1 MPVTLTVELADEP
14 CTRDVYEFFAHL
26 MYDGV
31 QLSALRASPVSFGIG
46 YSYRLERLY
55 ITVIPW
61 GLTIRFLKHLA
72 IDLWFFSPLLLS
84 LVLVILLLRH
94 LVGKQ
99 EGWSR
104 FDSFYWAFVTATTVG
119 YGDFRP
125 TKKRSKVMA
134 ILTAVLGLLTMGII
148 IAFGVNAA
156 TKALG

>member
-1 MPVTLTVELADEP
+1 
-14 CTRDVYEFFAHL
+14 
-26 MYDGV
+26 
-31 QLSALRASPVSFGIG
+31 LR
-46 YSYRLERLY
+46 
-55 ITVIPW
+55 
-61 GLTIRFLKHLA
+61 HLA

-84 LVLVILLLRH
+84 LVLVILLLGH

-148 IAFGVNAA
+148 IALGVNAA

>member
-1 MPVTLTVELADEP
+1 MAFNCPLYEPV
-14 CTRDVYEFFAHL
+14 R
-26 MYDGV
+26 
-31 QLSALRASPVSFGIG
+31 
-46 YSYRLERLY
+46 YRLESVIHTDWKGLY

-84 LVLVILLLRH
+84 LVLVILLLGH

-104 FDSFYWAFVTATTVG
+104 FDSFYWAFLTATTVG

-125 TKKRSKVMA
+125 TKKRSEVMA

-148 IAFGVNAA
+148 IALGVNAA